1 MTGVVSVMR
10 KRWLDRHEIKAALGQ
25 PRSPSF
31 CFRADW
37 SVAPMSLRVRHVE
50 VHGWICCRLKW
61 CDLRRIKAAC

>member
-37 SVAPMSLRVRHVE
+37 SVAPMSLKYVMWKCMVGS
-50 VHGWICCRLKW
+50 VV
-61 CDLRRIKAAC
+61 A